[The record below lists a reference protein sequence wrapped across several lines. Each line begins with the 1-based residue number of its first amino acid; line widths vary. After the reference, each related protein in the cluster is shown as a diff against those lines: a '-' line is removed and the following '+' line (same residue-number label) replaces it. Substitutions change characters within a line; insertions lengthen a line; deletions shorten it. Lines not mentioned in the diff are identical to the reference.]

1 MPLADKAR
9 PKTFDEVAGQK
20 HLLGEG
26 RPLRKMLESGH
37 YPSLVFYGP
46 PGTGK
51 TTVADI
57 IARQSGRLMHRINAT
72 TASLSDI
79 KAALASA
86 GTLAGQGGILLY
98 IDEIQY
104 FNKKQQQ
111 SLLEYVEDGR
121 VTLICSTTDNPFF
134 CIYPALLSRSA
145 VFEFKSVPAEEML
158 PALRR
163 GFAMLCGEYGE
174 KQAEDGIFPLIARS
188 VNGDVRK
195 ALSLL
200 ENTYFSSDSVLTV
213 ETAKEL
219 SEMSGLSAGRDGDD
233 HFDCLSALHK
243 SIRGSDP
250 DAAVHYLCRALEGGD
265 ITGVC
270 RRLLCAA
277 AEDIGLAAPMA
288 VVVVDACVDAA
299 NRVGLPEA
307 RLHLSE
313 AAIYLATLPKSN
325 SAYLAYSAALADVSA
340 GLAGP
345 VPRHLQNVHA
355 DGVGEEREQGYKYPH
370 NFPNHYVKQQYL
382 PDCLK
387 GKKYYKYGDNRTE
400 QAAKEYHERL
410 TGEKQVDK

>member
-9 PKTFDEVAGQK
+9 PKSFDEVAGQK

-26 RPLRKMLESGH
+26 RPLRRMLEAGH

-57 IARQSGRLMHRINAT
+57 ISKQSGKYMRRINAT

-79 KAALASA
+79 KSALGSSAS
-86 GTLAGQGGILLY
+86 LEGQGGILLY

-145 VFEFKSVPAEEML
+145 VFEFKGVPAEEML

-163 GFAMLCGEYGE
+163 GFDLLCEEYEAKEIDDEAML
-174 KQAEDGIFPLIARS
+174 IIAKA

-200 ENTYFSSDSVLTV
+200 ENCYFACDTRLDRA
-213 ETAKEL
+213 TATEL
-219 SEMSGLSAGRDGDD
+219 AEMTGLRSGRNGDD

-250 DAAVHYLCRALEGGD
+250 DGAVHYLCRALEGGD
-265 ITGVC
+265 ISGVC

-277 AEDIGLAAPMA
+277 SEDIGLAAPMA
-288 VVVVDACVDAA
+288 ISVVNACVDSA
-299 NRVGLPEA
+299 NRIGMPEA
-307 RLHLSE
+307 RLPLAQ

-325 SAYLAYSAALADVSA
+325 SAYAAYMSALQDIKE
-340 GLAGP
+340 GLCGS

-355 DGVGEEREQGYKYPH
+355 DSEGEKRAQGYKYPH
-370 NFPNHYVKQQYL
+370 DYPNSYVDQQYL
-382 PDCLK
+382 PKELK
-387 GKKYYKYGDNRTE
+387 GKRYYFYGNNRTE
-400 QAAKEYHERL
+400 QAAKEYHEKL
-410 TGEKQVDK
+410 TGKKL

>member
-9 PKTFDEVAGQK
+9 PKSFDEVAGQK

-26 RPLRKMLESGH
+26 RPLRRMLEAGH

-57 IARQSGRLMHRINAT
+57 VARQSGKFMRRINAT

-79 KAALASA
+79 KAALTSS
-86 GTLAGQGGILLY
+86 GSLEGQGGILLY

-145 VFEFKSVPAEEML
+145 VFEFKGVPAEEMVS
-158 PALRR
+158 ALIR
-163 GFAMLCGEYGE
+163 GMALLCEEYGD
-174 KQAEDGIFPLIARS
+174 KPVEDGVFPIIARA

-200 ENTYFSSDSVLTV
+200 ENSYFASDDKLDTETV
-213 ETAKEL
+213 KEL
-219 SEMSGLSAGRDGDD
+219 CEMTGLRAGRNGDD

-277 AEDIGLAAPMA
+277 SEDIGLAAPMA
-288 VVVVDACVDAA
+288 IAVVNACVDSA
-299 NRVGLPEA
+299 NRIGMPEA
-307 RLHLSE
+307 RLPLAE

-325 SAYLAYSAALADVSA
+325 SAYAAYNAALQDISE
-340 GLAGP
+340 GLIGN

-355 DGVGEEREQGYKYPH
+355 DSKGEEREQGYKYPH
-370 NFPNHYVKQQYL
+370 DYPNHYVRQQYL
-382 PDCLK
+382 PDELK
-387 GKKYYKYGDNRTE
+387 GKKYYEYGDNRTE

-410 TGEKQVDK
+410 TGKKQ

>member
-9 PKTFDEVAGQK
+9 PKDFDGVAGQR
-20 HLLGEG
+20 HLLGENS
-26 RPLRKMLESGH
+26 PLRRMLAAGH
-37 YPSLVFYGP
+37 LPSMVFYGP

-57 IARQSGRLMHRINAT
+57 IAHKSDKFLQRINAT

-79 KAALASA
+79 KAALAA
-86 GTLAGQGGILLY
+86 GGTLAAQGGILLY

-145 VFEFKSVPAEEML
+145 VFEFKSVAAEDIV
-158 PALRR
+158 PVLRR
-163 GFAMLCGEYGE
+163 GLKLLCEEYEE
-174 KQAEDGIFPLIARS
+174 KNATDELLLNIARS
-188 VNGDVRK
+188 AGGDVRK
-195 ALSLL
+195 SLGLL
-200 ENTYFSSDSVLTV
+200 ESVYFSCGDTLEQSVA
-213 ETAKEL
+213 EEL
-219 SEMSGLSAGRDGDD
+219 AAMAGLYFDRGGDQ

-250 DAAVHYLCRALEGGD
+250 DAAVHYLCRALTGGD
-265 ITGVC
+265 LNAVC

-277 AEDIGLAAPMA
+277 SEDIGLAAPMA
-288 VVVVDACVDAA
+288 VSVVNACVESAH
-299 NRVGLPEA
+299 RLGMPEA
-307 RLHLSE
+307 RLPLVE

-325 SAYLAYSAALADVSA
+325 SAYMAYDRAYRDIAA

-345 VPRHLQNVHA
+345 IPRHLQNVHA
-355 DGVGEEREQGYKYPH
+355 DGEGEKRAQGYKYPH
-370 NFPNHYVKQQYL
+370 DYPNHYVKQQYL
-382 PDCLK
+382 PDGIK
-387 GKKYYKYGDNRTE
+387 DRVYYEYGNNKTE
-400 QAAKEYHERL
+400 NAAQEYHKKL
-410 TGEKQVDK
+410 TGKG

>member
-1 MPLADKAR
+1 MPLADRAR
-9 PKTFDEVAGQK
+9 PTDFDGVAGQR

-26 RPLRKMLESGH
+26 RPLRRMLERGH
-37 YPSLVFYGP
+37 CPSMVFYGP

-57 IARQSGRLMHRINAT
+57 IAKKSDKYLQRINAT

-79 KAALASA
+79 KAALAAS
-86 GTLAGQGGILLY
+86 GTLAGQGGVLLY

-145 VFEFKSVPAEEML
+145 VFEFKSVAAEDIVPVLERGLSMLCEDYEEKKAEEGL
-158 PALRR
+158 L
-163 GFAMLCGEYGE
+163 L
-174 KQAEDGIFPLIARS
+174 LIARS
-188 VNGDVRK
+188 SGGDVRK
-195 ALSLL
+195 ALGLL
-200 ENTYFSSDSVLTV
+200 ESVYFSSADKLCISVA
-213 ETAKEL
+213 EEL
-219 SEMSGLSAGRDGDD
+219 AAMAGLYFDRGGDQ

-250 DAAVHYLCRALEGGD
+250 DAAVHYLCRALTGGD
-265 ITGVC
+265 LSAVC

-277 AEDIGLAAPMA
+277 SEDIGLAAPMA
-288 VVVVDACVDAA
+288 VAVVNACVESA
-299 NRVGLPEA
+299 NRLGMPEA
-307 RLHLSE
+307 RLPLVQ

-325 SAYLAYSAALADVSA
+325 SAYLAYNRALEDISA
-340 GLAGP
+340 GLAGA

-355 DGVGEEREQGYKYPH
+355 DGEGEKRAQGYKYPH
-370 NFPNHYVKQQYL
+370 DYPSHYVKQQYL
-382 PDCLK
+382 PDGLK
-387 GKKYYKYGDNRTE
+387 DRVYYEYGNNKTE
-400 QAAKEYHERL
+400 TAALEYHKKL
-410 TGEKQVDK
+410 TGKG

>member
-9 PKTFDEVAGQK
+9 PKNFDEVAGQK

-26 RPLRKMLESGH
+26 RPLRKMLTAGH

-57 IARQSGRLMHRINAT
+57 VARQSGKYLQRINAT
-72 TASLSDI
+72 TASLTDV
-79 KAALASA
+79 KAALASS
-86 GTLAGQGGILLY
+86 GTLSGQGGILLY

-145 VFEFKSVPAEEML
+145 VFEFKSVPANEML
-158 PALRR
+158 PTLKR
-163 GFAMLCGEYGE
+163 GFSLLCEEYGE
-174 KQAEDGIFPLIARS
+174 KGLEEAALPLIARS

-200 ENTYFSSDSVLTV
+200 ENTYFASGEVLSL
-213 ETAKEL
+213 ETAEEL
-219 SEMSGLSAGRDGDD
+219 AEMTGLRSGRNGDD

-243 SIRGSDP
+243 SLRGSDP

-265 ITGVC
+265 LTGVC

-277 AEDIGLAAPMA
+277 SEDIGLAAPMA
-288 VVVVDACVDAA
+288 IVVVNACVDAA
-299 NRVGLPEA
+299 NRVGMPEA
-307 RLHLSE
+307 RLHLSQ

-325 SAYLAYSAALADVSA
+325 SAYMAYTAALEDVKA

-355 DGVGEEREQGYKYPH
+355 DSKGEERPQGYKYPH
-370 NFPNHYVKQQYL
+370 DYPNHYVNQQYL

-387 GKKYYKYGDNRTE
+387 GKRYYQYGENRTE

-410 TGEKQVDK
+410 TGKKQ

>member
-9 PKTFDEVAGQK
+9 PKSFDEVAGQK

-26 RPLRKMLESGH
+26 RPLRRMLQAGH

-57 IARQSGRLMHRINAT
+57 VARQSGKFMQRINAT
-72 TASLSDI
+72 TATLSDV
-79 KAALASA
+79 KAALTSS
-86 GTLAGQGGILLY
+86 GSLEGQGGILLY

-145 VFEFKSVPAEEML
+145 VFEFKSVPAAEMVA
-158 PALRR
+158 ALQR
-163 GFAMLCGEYGE
+163 GYGILCEEYGE
-174 KQAEDGIFPLIARS
+174 KPMEDGVPLLIAQA

-200 ENTYFSSDSVLTV
+200 ENSYFASDDAIDLA
-213 ETAKEL
+213 TAKEL
-219 SEMSGLSAGRDGDD
+219 AEMTGLRAGRNGDD

-277 AEDIGLAAPMA
+277 SEDIGLAAPTA
-288 VVVVDACVDAA
+288 ISVVNACVDSA
-299 NRVGLPEA
+299 NRIGMPEA
-307 RLHLSE
+307 RLPLAE

-325 SAYLAYSAALADVSA
+325 SAYMAYNAALQDIKD
-340 GLAGP
+340 GFCGP

-355 DGVGEEREQGYKYPH
+355 DSEGEHRAQGYKYPH
-370 NFPNHYVKQQYL
+370 DYPNHYVSQQYL
-382 PDCLK
+382 PADLK
-387 GKKYYKYGDNRTE
+387 GKRYYVYGNNRTE
-400 QAAKEYHERL
+400 QAAKEYHEKL
-410 TGEKQVDK
+410 TGKKE

>member
-9 PKTFDEVAGQK
+9 PKNFDEVAGQK

-26 RPLRKMLESGH
+26 RPLRKMLEAGH

-57 IARQSGRLMHRINAT
+57 VARQSGKFLKRINAT
-72 TASLSDI
+72 TASLSDV
-79 KAALASA
+79 KAALSAS
-86 GTLAGQGGILLY
+86 GSLEGQGGILLY

-111 SLLEYVEDGR
+111 TLLEYVEDGR

-145 VFEFKSVPAEEML
+145 VFEFKSVSPTDMV
-158 PALRR
+158 PALQR
-163 GFAMLCGEYGE
+163 GFGLLCEEYGE
-174 KQAEDGIFPLIARS
+174 KFMDDEVPPLIARA

-195 ALSLL
+195 GLSLL
-200 ENTYFSSDSVLTV
+200 ENAYFAADDTVSVAL
-213 ETAKEL
+213 ASEL
-219 SEMSGLSAGRDGDD
+219 AEMTGLRAGRNGDD

-277 AEDIGLAAPMA
+277 CEDIGLAAPTA
-288 VVVVDACVDAA
+288 ISVVNACVDAA
-299 NRVGLPEA
+299 NRLGMPEA
-307 RLHLSE
+307 RLPLSQ

-325 SAYLAYSAALADVSA
+325 SAYVAY
-340 GLAGP
+340 GLAHEDIKAGFCGA

-355 DGVGEEREQGYKYPH
+355 DSKGEERPQGYKYPH
-370 NFPNHYVKQQYL
+370 DYPNHYVSQQYL
-382 PDCLK
+382 PDELK
-387 GKKYYKYGDNRTE
+387 GKRYYTFGNNRTE
-400 QAAKEYHERL
+400 QAALEYHKKL
-410 TGEKQVDK
+410 TGKKQ

>member
-9 PKTFDEVAGQK
+9 PKGFDEVAGQK

-26 RPLRKMLESGH
+26 RPLRRMLEAGH

-57 IARQSGRLMHRINAT
+57 ISRQSGKYMRRINAT
-72 TASLSDI
+72 TASLTDV
-79 KAALASA
+79 KTALSSSES
-86 GTLAGQGGILLY
+86 LEGQGGILLY

-145 VFEFKSVPAEEML
+145 VFEFKGVPAEEMIPTL
-158 PALRR
+158 ER
-163 GFAMLCGEYGE
+163 GFALLCDEYE
-174 KQAEDGIFPLIARS
+174 QKELDKDALPIIARA

-200 ENTYFSSDSVLTV
+200 ENCFFACDTRIDLA
-213 ETAKEL
+213 TATEL
-219 SEMSGLSAGRDGDD
+219 AEMTGLRSGRNGDD

-277 AEDIGLAAPMA
+277 SEDVGLAAPTA
-288 VVVVDACVDAA
+288 ISVVNACVDSA
-299 NRVGLPEA
+299 NRIGMPEA
-307 RLHLSE
+307 RLPLAE

-325 SAYLAYSAALADVSA
+325 SAYMAYMAALEDIKS
-340 GLAGP
+340 GLCGS

-355 DGVGEEREQGYKYPH
+355 DSEGEKRAQGYKYPH
-370 NFPNHYVKQQYL
+370 DYPNHYVNQQYL
-382 PDCLK
+382 PNELK
-387 GKKYYKYGDNRTE
+387 GKRYYEYGNNRTE
-400 QAAKEYHERL
+400 QAAKEYHEKL
-410 TGEKQVDK
+410 TGKKA

>member
-9 PKTFDEVAGQK
+9 PKCFDEVAGQK

-26 RPLRKMLESGH
+26 RPLRKMLMAGH

-57 IARQSGRLMHRINAT
+57 VAKQSGKYMKRINAT
-72 TASLSDI
+72 TAALADV
-79 KAALASA
+79 KAALAESA
-86 GTLAGQGGILLY
+86 TLSGQGGILLY

-145 VFEFKSVPAEEML
+145 VFEFKSVPASEIV

-163 GFAMLCGEYGE
+163 GLALMCEEYGE
-174 KQAEDGIFPLIARS
+174 KSADEAVLALIARS

-200 ENTYFSSDSVLTV
+200 ENVYFASDSMLSL
-213 ETAKEL
+213 EIAKEL
-219 SEMSGLSAGRDGDD
+219 AEMTGLRAGRDGDD

-288 VVVVDACVDAA
+288 IVVVNACVDAA

-325 SAYLAYSAALADVSA
+325 SAYMAYAAALEDVKA

-355 DGVGEEREQGYKYPH
+355 DSKGEERPQGYKYPH
-370 NFPNHYVKQQYL
+370 DYPAHYVKQQYL
-382 PDCLK
+382 PDGLK
-387 GKKYYKYGDNRTE
+387 GKRYYFYGENRTE
-400 QAAKEYHERL
+400 QAAKEYHEKL
-410 TGEKQVDK
+410 TGEKLK